1 MRCHVILNQDG
12 GTLKT
17 ADIDALSALIVKFF
31 ESNGHK
37 LDVEIVRGKE
47 VASAIERSA
56 ASKMTQC
63 LIVGG
68 GDGTVSIAASE
79 CWKHKKVLGIL
90 PFGTMNFFARSLGI
104 PLEAEPA
111 IAALAASK
119 PRYVDI
125 AAVNGRPFVHQ
136 VSLGVQVRM
145 IELRDKIPY
154 ASRAGKIRASAW
166 AAIKTIVRPPSFRAR
181 LVTGGVEDNSR
192 FSVIAVTNNQYG
204 DGHLPFADRLDQGVL
219 GIYVAPRLSFFQN
232 IKLARDLAFGRW
244 TENQHFLSASS
255 GDIHL
260 RLGARFGSRKMSVDG
275 ELISIKKSL
284 NFKMHP
290 LGLRV
295 LMPKEK

>member
-37 LDVEIVRGKE
+37 LDVEIVRGNE
-47 VASAIERSA
+47 VALAINRSA
-56 ASKMTQC
+56 ASKMTKC

-68 GDGTVSIAASE
+68 GDGTVSIAAAE

-90 PFGTMNFFARSLGI
+90 PFGTMNFFARSLRI

-125 AAVNGRPFVHQ
+125 ATVNGRPFVHQ

-154 ASRAGKIRASAW
+154 ASRAGKIKASAW
-166 AAIKTIVRPPSFRAR
+166 AAIKTIVRPPF
-181 LVTGGVEDNSR
+181 
-192 FSVIAVTNNQYG
+192 I
-204 DGHLPFADRLDQGVL
+204 
-219 GIYVAPRLSFFQN
+219 
-232 IKLARDLAFGRW
+232 
-244 TENQHFLSASS
+244 S
-255 GDIHL
+255 G
-260 RLGARFGSRKMSVDG
+260 
-275 ELISIKKSL
+275 
-284 NFKMHP
+284 
-290 LGLRV
+290 
-295 LMPKEK
+295 